1 MTDFVS
7 AFPDAEII
15 RALGE
20 PVTLPD
26 GRTVSGVFDCE
37 AADGTLGSL
46 PMDYRRPELT
56 LTDEDATGLTRGDRL
71 TIRQRVFTVE
81 DPLPD
86 GAGVTVIT
94 LAEEQ
99 PDPSSG
105 RWK

>member
-1 MTDFVS
+1 MDDFVS
-7 AFPDAEII
+7 RFPNRRII
-15 RALGE
+15 QRLGE
-20 PVTLPD
+20 PVILPD
-26 GRTVSGVFDCE
+26 GRVVSGVFE
-37 AADGTLGSL
+37 IPTADGTLGSL